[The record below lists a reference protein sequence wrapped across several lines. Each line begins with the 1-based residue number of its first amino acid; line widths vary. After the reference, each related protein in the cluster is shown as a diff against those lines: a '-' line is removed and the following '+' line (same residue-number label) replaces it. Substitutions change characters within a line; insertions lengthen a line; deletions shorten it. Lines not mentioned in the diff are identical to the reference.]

1 MASVASPALPMRP
14 GRVLRLGVGVALCL
28 SACGD
33 PTFTLYVDN
42 QTGSEY
48 IVLAPEA
55 GRASVRVPAHGSG
68 TAAGSSLALVGFRG
82 EALVLTPNCV
92 LLQSLA
98 IPSDASIIRITADSI
113 FMDPA
118 GSETLGSREQLPSAE
133 ECDAL
138 LAPSDAAS
146 SP

>member
-1 MASVASPALPMRP
+1 MASVATAVLSMTWLRTLSLGAGIAL
-14 GRVLRLGVGVALCL
+14 LLC
-28 SACGD
+28 ACGD

-42 QTGSEY
+42 QTGSDY

-68 TAAGSSLALVGFRG
+68 TAAGSSIALVGFRG
-82 EALVLTPNCV
+82 EALVLTPDCF
-92 LLQSLA
+92 LLRSLL
-98 IPSDASIIRITADSI
+98 IPSDASIVRITTEAI
-113 FMDPA
+113 FMDPS
-118 GSETLGSREQLPSAE
+118 GSETLKSREQLPLAD
-133 ECDAL
+133 ECDSL